1 MIGFL
6 SARPAFRCY
15 YDATEMKENTLTKNS
30 LEVME
35 KLDGPLTITTYVNM
49 LDEDY
54 FRAMPRYYN
63 EDFERF
69 EKYIRFKPE
78 IKLKYI
84 YYYDSIQNPD
94 LKRRYPGLSNEQC
107 LEKICAAV

>member
-30 LEVME
+30 LELW
-35 KLDGPLTITTYVNM
+35 KAGWSLTITTYVNM

-54 FRAMPRYYN
+54 FRANARYYN

-69 EKYIRFKPE
+69 RKIHSF
-78 IKLKYI
+78 
-84 YYYDSIQNPD
+84 QN
-94 LKRRYPGLSNEQC
+94 RNR
-107 LEKICAAV
+107 